1 MATLPLTTTVVDS
14 NAWDQLLQIDAPSNS
29 PVSTTVG
36 GVAPVQSWDETQQV
50 LPNIGDVDN
59 KILGAAGMSNT
70 ILISTTTAE
79 ILRTIT
85 VSIGA
90 NGNWYVGNQD
100 TGVAAT
106 GTNPQHIPR
115 PTGLYTGAAVEQLGA
130 QITFKAGG
138 QYCTKD
144 GSEYKSFTMMA
155 DTSITILTDTVLL
168 TIDSSGVIR
177 EYPAGSN
184 LWLIPE
190 SQALVAIAIQGAG
203 GTGTFVM
210 PTVHNAWVVASASRT
225 FAELAQAAALAANNS
240 ATLAIDAKVSAASSA
255 LASANSAAAAH
266 ASELVTQ
273 SDALI
278 TTTNVTLSNAARDA
292 AQSSASA
299 AATSETNAAAS
310 AGASATSATASANSA
325 TASDASK
332 VAAAGSAT
340 ASSNSA
346 ALALGY
352 KGEALAARDLASEWA
367 DKAEDAPITGNA
379 GKYSSRHW
387 ASKAQQWAQV
397 VGASLI
403 WKGAWSAAA
412 NTAPPTPAVGAGAPF
427 YRISAAGIINSVVY
441 DVGDY
446 IHWDTIGLQWF
457 KVDGTDSVVTVNG
470 QSGAVNLTAANVGAA
485 PSSHVGAGSNAQ
497 HPDVTT
503 TVSGFMTAADKV
515 KLNGVAAN
523 ANNYAH
529 PAGDGNLHVP
539 ATSTSN
545 NNKFLMA
552 GPTAGS
558 IAWQALTA
566 ANITGV
572 LPLAGGYMT
581 GPISANAQKSAIT
594 VNSQGSI
601 SYQDAGQTVFH
612 TMAFG
617 NTLAIAKNVAG
628 DSTIWSIGPSGVT
641 QQVGPMYSKSGAVVQ
656 SPDGTKWL
664 SMETPD
670 GAAPYMAV
678 RSLGETAP
686 SVTLRFGAYIT
697 AERPV
702 LLNGSTV
709 SAYTLG
715 RSWASYGTAN
725 YAATEYEASAG
736 TLRAALS
743 YPFKITGNYA
753 LDAYVGTYATST
765 VAGGL
770 NHVLGFTDG
779 NTYNKV
785 WLFAADGTVQYW
797 STPGNVATITS
808 LSPMVAPSFTP
819 SSDGR
824 LKPQRTRTPLQGATE
839 FVKALKP
846 QRFYKTYVIDGEQGQ
861 WEYGLIA
868 DEVEP
873 LKDDIVRTAETGDK
887 LKGVDWTGIS
897 AHLVAAFQELEQRVT
912 NMEGAHG

>member
-1 MATLPLTTTVVDS
+1 MATLPLTTTVIDAV
-14 NAWDQLLQIDAPSNS
+14 AWDQLLQMDAPSNS

-90 NGNWYVGNQD
+90 NGNWYIGNQD

-115 PTGLYTGAAVEQLGA
+115 PTGLYTGAAVEQAGSL
-130 QITFKAGG
+130 ITFKAGG
-138 QYCTKD
+138 QFCTKD
-144 GSEYKSFTMMA
+144 GTEYKSFTMMA
-155 DTSITILTDTVLL
+155 DTSITILNDTVLL

-225 FAELAQAAALAANNS
+225 FAELAQTAALAANAS
-240 ATLAIDAKVSAASSA
+240 ATLAIDAKVSAQT
-255 LASANSAAAAH
+255 SANSADVSAQAAH
-266 ASELVTQ
+266 ASELAAQAAIVTT
-273 SDALI
+273 AA
-278 TTTNVTLSNAARDA
+278 NVVLSNAAKDA
-292 AQSSASA
+292 AQTSA
-299 AATSETNAAAS
+299 AAAASSAGAAATS
-310 AGASATSATASANSA
+310 AGASATSATAAGNSA
-325 TASDASK
+325 TSANTSK
-332 VAAAGSAT
+332 VAAASSAT
-340 ASSNSA
+340 DSLNSA
-346 ALALGY
+346 NLAQTY
-352 KGEALAARDLASEWA
+352 KTEALDSKNLAAEWA
-367 DKAEDAPITGNA
+367 DKNEDSPITGNA
-379 GKYSSRHW
+379 GKFSSRHW

-397 VGASLI
+397 VGAALT

-412 NTAPPTPAVGAGAPF
+412 NTAPPTPAVGSGAPF
-427 YRISAAGIINSVVY
+427 YRISAAGTINTVAY

-446 IHWDTIGLQWF
+446 IHWDTIGLGWF
-457 KVDGTDSVVTVNG
+457 KVDGTDSVLTVNG
-470 QSGAVNLTAANVGAA
+470 QSGAVVLTAANVGAA
-485 PSSHVGAGSNAQ
+485 PSTHVGTGSNAQ

-529 PAGDGNLHVP
+529 PSGDGNLHVP

-566 ANITGV
+566 ANIAGV
-572 LPLAGGYMT
+572 LPLTGGYMT
-581 GPISANAQKSAIT
+581 GPISANAQKSAIV

-612 TMAFG
+612 TMAYG
-617 NTLAIAKNVAG
+617 NAMVIAKNVGG
-628 DSTIWSIGPSGVT
+628 DTNIWSISPNGQTT
-641 QQVGPMYSKSGAVVQ
+641 QEGPMYCLAGAVAR
-656 SPDGTKWL
+656 SSDLTKVI
-664 SMETPD
+664 SIE
-670 GAAPYMAV
+670 AANGNDPYLASRGVGEAANAV
-678 RSLGETAP
+678 AM
-686 SVTLRFGAYIT
+686 RFGADIT
-697 AERPV
+697 LEKRAVFNKGAANPF
-702 LLNGSTV
+702 NTN
-709 SAYTLG
+709 
-715 RSWASYGTAN
+715 RSWSSYGTAN
-725 YAATEYEASAG
+725 YGCSELTATAG
-736 TLRAALS
+736 VLRAAVS
-743 YPFKITGNYA
+743 YPFKITGSYA
-753 LDAYVGTYATST
+753 LDAYIGTYATIT
-765 VAGGL
+765 AADAL
-770 NHVLGFTDG
+770 CHVLGFTDG
-779 NTYNKV
+779 GTYNKA
-785 WLFAADGTVQYW
+785 WLFAAGGTLQYW
-797 STPGNVATITS
+797 SVPGTIGTITS

-824 LKPQRTRTPLQGATE
+824 LKPEYSRTPIVDATT
-839 FVKALKP
+839 FVKALMPKK
-846 QRFYKTYVIDGEQGQ
+846 FYKHYAIGSEQGQ

-873 LKDDIVRTAETGDK
+873 LKEDIVRTSDAGDK

-912 NMEGAHG
+912 IMEGANG